1 MLKFAD
7 NTRVIRWLTYC
18 MFMMFAMTTDA
29 VGVIIPKI
37 ISEFNLSLTQASAF
51 HYVSMAAIAI
61 SGIAFGSL
69 ADRMGRK
76 RAIILGLFIF
86 ACASFA
92 FSLSNEYAVF
102 VVLLAL
108 SGAAIG
114 IFKTA
119 ALALIGDLTTNNHQ
133 HSKTMNTV
141 EGFFAVGAI
150 IGPAL
155 VAFLLAQNLS
165 WKYLYAI
172 AGCMCFILL
181 LLASRVNYPARQ
193 IAKEAA
199 PSNFA
204 GSLALLKDPYALGFS
219 LAIGLYVATEV
230 AIYVWMPSFLAQVES
245 EMPFL
250 VAYALTIFFILRAVG
265 RFLGAWLLD
274 QFHWAQ
280 VLCCLSGAIALC
292 FLASVVGGAK
302 IGVYLL
308 PLSGL
313 FMSMVY
319 PTLNSKG
326 ISCFPKHRHGAIA
339 GVLLFFT
346 ALAAALGPLA
356 MALIGD
362 YCGDVRYGFYL
373 AAAFA
378 CGLFGLMTYNLWA
391 KPTEA
396 RLAQGED
403 ALNL

>member
-1 MLKFAD
+1 MNNSAD
-7 NTRVIRWLTYC
+7 KNRLVRWLTYC

-61 SGIAFGSL
+61 SGIACGSL
-69 ADRMGRK
+69 ADRLGRK
-76 RAIILGLFIF
+76 SAIMLGLFIF
-86 ACASFA
+86 AAGCFA
-92 FSLSNEYAVF
+92 FSFSQDYAVF
-102 VVLLAL
+102 VALLAL
-108 SGAAIG
+108 CGVAIG

-119 ALALIGDLTTNNHQ
+119 ALALIGDLTTDNHQ

-155 VAFLLAQNLS
+155 VAFLLARDLS

-172 AGCMCFILL
+172 AGIVCFILL
-181 LLASRVNYPARQ
+181 LLASRVDYPARQ
-193 IAKEAA
+193 PSQDA
-199 PSNFA
+199 PSNLA
-204 GSLALLKDPYALGFS
+204 GSMALLKDPYALGFS
-219 LAIGLYVATEV
+219 LAIGLYVAVEV
-230 AIYVWMPSFLAQVES
+230 AIYVWMPSFLAQIES

-250 VAYALTIFFILRAVG
+250 VAYALTIFFILRAAG

-274 QFHWAQ
+274 HFHWAQ

-292 FLASVVGGAK
+292 FFLSVWAGPRLAVF
-302 IGVYLL
+302 LL

-362 YCGDVRYGFYL
+362 ALGDVKYGFYL
-373 AAAFA
+373 ASVFA
-378 CGLFGLMTYNLWA
+378 LGLFGLMAYNLWA
-391 KPTEA
+391 DPTAA
-396 RLAQGED
+396 RLAAVSD
-403 ALNL
+403 NS

>member
-1 MLKFAD
+1 MVNSCDK
-7 NTRVIRWLTYC
+7 TRVVRWLTYC

-69 ADRMGRK
+69 ADRIGRK
-76 RAIILGLFIF
+76 SAIIVGLFIF
-86 ACASFA
+86 TIGCFA
-92 FSLSNEYAVF
+92 FSFSEDYAVF
-102 VVLLAL
+102 VALLAL
-108 SGAAIG
+108 CGAAIG

-119 ALALIGDLTTNNHQ
+119 ALALIGDLTANSHQ

-155 VAFLLAQNLS
+155 VAFLLARDLS

-172 AGCMCFILL
+172 AGIVCFILL
-181 LLASRVNYPARQ
+181 LLASRVDYPVRQ
-193 IAKEAA
+193 PSQEA
-199 PSNFA
+199 PSNLA
-204 GSLALLKDPYALGFS
+204 GSIALLKDPYALGFS
-219 LAIGLYVATEV
+219 LAIGLYVAVEV
-230 AIYVWMPSFLAQVES
+230 AIYVWMPSFLAQVAT

-250 VAYALTIFFILRAVG
+250 VAYALTIFFILRAAG

-280 VLCCLSGAIALC
+280 VLCCLTGAIALC
-292 FLASVVGGAK
+292 FLASVLGGAK
-302 IGVYLL
+302 LGVYLL

-356 MALIGD
+356 MALMGD
-362 YCGDVRYGFYL
+362 YGGDVRFGFYL

-378 CGLFGLMTYNLWA
+378 LGLFALMAYNLWA
-391 KPTEA
+391 NPTAA
-396 RLAQGED
+396 RLAAVQQGQD
-403 ALNL
+403 

>member
-61 SGIAFGSL
+61 SGIVFGSL
-69 ADRMGRK
+69 ADRIGRK

-108 SGAAIG
+108 CGAAIG

-172 AGCMCFILL
+172 AGIMCFILL
-181 LLASRVNYPARQ
+181 LLASRVDYPASQ
-193 IAKEAA
+193 ATAAA

-204 GSLALLKDPYALGFS
+204 TNLALLKDPYALGFS

-245 EMPFL
+245 DMPFL
-250 VAYALTIFFILRAVG
+250 VAYALTIFFILRAAG

-280 VLCCLSGAIALC
+280 VLCCLTGAIALC
-292 FLASVVGGAK
+292 FLASVWGGPQV
-302 IGVYLL
+302 GVYLL

-378 CGLFGLMTYNLWA
+378 FSLFGLMAYNLWA
-391 KPTEA
+391 KPTDA
-396 RLAQGED
+396 RLAEGED
-403 ALNL
+403 AHNF